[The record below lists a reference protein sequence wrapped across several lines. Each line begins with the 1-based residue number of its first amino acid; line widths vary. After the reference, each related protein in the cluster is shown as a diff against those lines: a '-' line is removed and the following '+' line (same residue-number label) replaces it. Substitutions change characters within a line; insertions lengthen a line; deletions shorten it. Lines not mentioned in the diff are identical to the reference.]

1 MSTPKNSPLTA
12 LVNRFLPRL
21 RFPYLFLVL
30 GALFLVDLVVPDP
43 IPLIDELLL
52 AVLTFVAA
60 TFTTRRE
67 QDPTPRDVTPDE
79 EGRDAIIASEDDPG
93 AGDGSDL
100 PPRSTAAK

>member
-1 MSTPKNSPLTA
+1 MATTKGSPLTA

-67 QDPTPRDVTPDE
+67 QDPSPRDITPE
-79 EGRDAIIASEDDPG
+79 ASAGAIS
-93 AGDGSDL
+93 AGDGEPSEDGGLDL
-100 PPRSTAAK
+100 PPRSTEAP